1 MGNTSARI
9 PFSGNDTIM
18 SIMET
23 INYEG
28 VEKDVYTVEAH
39 GETKK
44 VIVVK
49 TMYIPEHSLAV
60 VLLLVPKETPEEGRL
75 TSEDAEYF
83 DSLTVDLG
91 VEARGMASSTKAFLK
106 TCSTNNDWVTILA
119 EELGAAPTGEC
130 VHGFPLWD
138 FSEAWI

>member
-1 MGNTSARI
+1 M
-9 PFSGNDTIM
+9 DTI
-18 SIMET
+18 
-23 INYEG
+23 NFEG
-28 VEKDVYTVEAH
+28 IEKDVYVVEAH

-60 VLLLVPKETPEEGRL
+60 VLLLVPNEMPEEGRL

-91 VEARGMASSTKAFLK
+91 VEGRGKAGSAKAFLK
-106 TCSTNNDWVTILA
+106 TCSTNNDWATRLA
-119 EELGAAPTGEC
+119 EELGAVPTGET